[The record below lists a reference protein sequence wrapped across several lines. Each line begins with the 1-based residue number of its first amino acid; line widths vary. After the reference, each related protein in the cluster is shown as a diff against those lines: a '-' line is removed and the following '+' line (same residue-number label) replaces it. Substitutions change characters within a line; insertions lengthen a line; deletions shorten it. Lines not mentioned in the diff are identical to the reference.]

1 LPTKPPHLA
10 ALPGRRSGRRQSR
23 ATFAMSD
30 QLSYPDLVLDPS
42 IRDWVLIPIFVIMFL
57 MGILRNNVTKMMRS
71 SEKTKRDTVQQNNLL
86 MRARRLR
93 ANAGWVP
100 AAAFAARK
108 HHFCDKEKGLLMQ
121 KQDAPNPMAA
131 MSDPSMMSKMMQGN
145 MAMMV
150 PQMLMMVIIPHFFS
164 GFVLGKIPFPLTPSF
179 KGMLQRGVNLS
190 TLDTA
195 YITSMSW
202 YILAM
207 FGMRG
212 LYSIVLGAGS
222 TTDDSALMQQ
232 QMGMAAG
239 GGQPGQQPDYN
250 KLYATEAENLQITEH
265 KFHLSAAEE
274 KLLRGGKADGV
285 TARGKAKRA

>member
-1 LPTKPPHLA
+1 
-10 ALPGRRSGRRQSR
+10 
-23 ATFAMSD
+23 MSD

-131 MSDPSMMSKMMQGN
+131 MSVRMY
-145 MAMMV
+145 
-150 PQMLMMVIIPHFFS
+150 IPAPPA
-164 GFVLGKIPFPLTPSF
+164 V
-179 KGMLQRGVNLS
+179 
-190 TLDTA
+190 
-195 YITSMSW
+195 
-202 YILAM
+202 
-207 FGMRG
+207 
-212 LYSIVLGAGS
+212 
-222 TTDDSALMQQ
+222 
-232 QMGMAAG
+232 AAAS
-239 GGQPGQQPDYN
+239 P
-250 KLYATEAENLQITEH
+250 
-265 KFHLSAAEE
+265 
-274 KLLRGGKADGV
+274 
-285 TARGKAKRA
+285 